1 MRVFFQ
7 SLRAALGRINEVKL
21 RNVFISRDQSGEAS
35 VSLIFLGSL
44 IDSFLDWLL
53 LKPVF

>member
-21 RNVFISRDQSGEAS
+21 RNVFISRDQTGEAS
-35 VSLIFLGSL
+35 VSLIFLGRL